1 MFKYSGSAMAP
12 KELSMQTFR
21 PLLAR
26 LVQTPEYFSANDLK
40 EALNHLFTPDLL
52 DPTQIGA
59 FLVALHIHRV
69 ERRPE
74 SLSAAAAVLR
84 ERALKPAI
92 EDLDKDFT
100 VDVVGTGGDGFNL
113 FNVSTAAGIAAAGA
127 GARVIKVCCHATIST
142 PCADIKHSM
151 GVGLHRRLRVQLIFL
166 SRSIAFLLPH
176 HLERLSRSGVFPS
189 PSFLHLITTAHW
201 QRSHHT
207 EKHYHA
213 ALCLTSWV
221 LSLIP
226 QALVEWSLESLKK
239 SSAILLHNRF
249 MRVAWNVLLSSVV
262 MRR

>member
-1 MFKYSGSAMAP
+1 MAP

-21 PLLAR
+21 PLLNR

-40 EALNHLFTPDLL
+40 DSLNHLFTPDLL
-52 DPTQIGA
+52 DPVQIGA

-74 SLSAAAAVLR
+74 SLSAAAAILR
-84 ERALKPAI
+84 ERALKPTI

-100 VDVVGTGGDGFNL
+100 VDIVGTGGDGFNL

-127 GARVIKVCCHATIST
+127 GARVIKVCCHAVIST
-142 PCADIKHSM
+142 ACADIKHSM
-151 GVGLHRRLRVQLIFL
+151 GAELQHRLQAQLIFFR
-166 SRSIAFLLPH
+166 RSIACLPPH

-189 PSFLHLITTAHW
+189 PSFSHLITTARW
-201 QRSHHT
+201 QRLHHT

-213 ALCLTSWV
+213 ALFLTSWV

-226 QALVEWSLESLKK
+226 RALVEWSLESLKE
-239 SSAILLHNRF
+239 SSVILLHNHF
-249 MRVAWNVLLSSVV
+249 MRVAWNALLLSVV